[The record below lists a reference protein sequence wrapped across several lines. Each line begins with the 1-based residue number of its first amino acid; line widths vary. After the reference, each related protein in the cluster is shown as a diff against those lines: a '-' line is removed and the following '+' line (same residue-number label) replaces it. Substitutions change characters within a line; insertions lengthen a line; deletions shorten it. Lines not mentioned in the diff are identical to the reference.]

1 MSLGLSLNNALSGL
15 KANQQAISVLSHNI
29 SNANTEGYSRQVL
42 EQSALY
48 VNGIGSG
55 VRVDDI
61 VRKVDKYLQRA
72 VQTQGSAVGRTN
84 VVNEYFERINVVL
97 GAPGGTATLDE
108 YVTGFFNAAQTLS
121 ETPDRTSARS
131 NLISAATALSSNLSN
146 TAYDLNDLR
155 FEADREMRES
165 VNAING
171 LLTKLNNLNISL
183 GNSGALGNPQAG
195 LLDERDMALRELAS
209 YMDISTS
216 FREDGTVSVI
226 TGDGTALVDGNRREL
241 RYNAAQSANQ
251 FINGTALSPLQVVQ
265 LDPVTGAQV
274 GAAMDLISGG
284 TTGTITSKLT
294 GGKLEGLRMMRDD
307 VIPSMLAQM
316 DQLAANLRDAV
327 NTIHNDGSGFPA
339 AQSLTGTRSVSAS
352 QSTSWS
358 GLVRIAVLNKDGSP
372 IPANYADEN
381 YTGMRPLTLN
391 LAALTDGFSGSVTGK
406 PSLQTIV
413 DEINNHFASPD
424 YKSSLGNLNKIR
436 LVSDTDALPMGVPTN
451 NFRFD
456 FDLENISGE
465 NKVPFFV
472 TGITVQNDVGTNIT
486 SVNQG
491 APSIALDPA
500 AAYTTTNLSPDVII
514 NLTTPPNVQV
524 GDRIYLGAPGSPT
537 VNGIPAANLTGYFV
551 VQAVTGNSITITTG
565 AAATSSGSVADGSGV
580 AMMEPY
586 QTVNGGD
593 ITRTNA
599 NGLLDVNLSASPNS
613 TYYDITVAVA
623 SFDENGNLLTS
634 NMTYR
639 VRNGQQAL
647 MNDRYDA
654 IAVTGDGVRTQPQ
667 TTQAAMR
674 AILVDENGTELA
686 KVNGRYIDRTPSYL
700 KLLSDNSEYTISID
714 ELDSRQLGDQSVDPA
729 VPGTNWGFSH
739 YFGLNDFFVPNQ
751 HSTTGDTVANSAYHL
766 QVAQRLIDNPN
777 LITTGELVLQRQ
789 PADATAPPQYTYV
802 RYAGDNQ
809 LATRLKALSAQ
820 NLTFQAAGG
829 LPSIGLTLNGYTS
842 EMLGYI
848 ASLSA
853 GATDDLASAQTL
865 YDGFKTRS
873 DAITGV
879 NLDEELANTVIF
891 QNSYSA
897 SARIVTVVNQLFED
911 LLQMV

>member
-1 MSLGLSLNNALSGL
+1 MTLGLSLNNALSGL

-29 SNANTEGYSRQVL
+29 SNANTDGYSRQVL

-48 VNGIGSG
+48 VNGVGSG
-55 VRVDDI
+55 VRIDDI

-72 VQTQGSAVGRTN
+72 VQTQGSAVGRTE
-84 VVNEYFERINVVL
+84 VVNQYFERINVLL
-97 GAPGGTATLDE
+97 GAPGGTTTLDE

-131 NLISAATALSSNLSN
+131 NLISAATALSSNISN
-146 TAYDLNDLR
+146 TAYDLTDLR
-155 FEADREMRES
+155 FEADREMRTAVEA
-165 VNAING
+165 VNG
-171 LLTKLNNLNISL
+171 LITKLNNLNIAL
-183 GNSGALGNPQAG
+183 GNSGALGNPQSG
-195 LLDERDMALRELAS
+195 LLDERDMALREMAS
-209 YMDISTS
+209 YLDISTS
-216 FREDGTVSVI
+216 FREDGSVSVI
-226 TGDGTALVDGNRREL
+226 TGDGVSIVDGNLRQL
-241 RYNAAQSANQ
+241 RYNPATSINQ
-251 FINGTALSPLQVVQ
+251 FVSDTAMQPLQVVQ
-265 LDPVTGAQV
+265 IDPVTGAQI
-274 GAAMDLISGG
+274 GAAVDLITGG
-284 TTGTITSKLT
+284 TTGNITSKLT
-294 GGKLEGLRMMRDD
+294 GGKIEGLRMMRDD

-339 AQSLTGTRSVSAS
+339 ATQLTGTRSVAAS
-352 QSTSWS
+352 QATSWS

-372 IPANYADEN
+372 VPANYADEN
-381 YTGMRPLTLN
+381 YTGLRPLTLN
-391 LAALTDGFSGSVTGK
+391 LAQLTDGFVGSVTGR

-424 YKSSLGNLNKIR
+424 YKSGIGNLNSVR
-436 LVSDTDALPMGVPTN
+436 LVSDTDALPMGVATN
-451 NFRFD
+451 SFQFD

-465 NKVPFFV
+465 DNVPFFV
-472 TGITVQNDVGTNIT
+472 TGITVQNDLGANIT
-486 SVNQG
+486 SINQG
-491 APSIALDPA
+491 APTIALDPA
-500 AAYTTTNLSPDVII
+500 GAYTTTNLTSDVVL
-514 NLTTPPNVQV
+514 NLTATPEVQV
-524 GDRIYLGAPGSPT
+524 GDRIYLGAPGAPT
-537 VNGIPAANLTGYFV
+537 VNGIPAAALTGYFV
-551 VQAVTGNSITITTG
+551 VQAVNGNTVTITAG
-565 AAATSSGSVADGSGV
+565 AAATSSGTVPDGSGV
-580 AMMEPY
+580 SIMEPY
-586 QTVNGGD
+586 QMVDGGD
-593 ITRTNA
+593 ITRA
-599 NGLLDVNLSASPNS
+599 RENGLLDVNLSASPSS

-623 SFDENGNLLTS
+623 TFDENGNLLTS

-654 IAVTGDGVRTQPQ
+654 IAVTADGVRTQPQ

-674 AILVDENGTELA
+674 AILVDENGQELL
-686 KVNGRYIDRTPSYL
+686 KVNGRYIDREPSYL
-700 KLLSDNSEYTISID
+700 KLLTDNSEYTIAID

-751 HSTTGDTVANSAYHL
+751 LTATGDTVKNSAYHL
-766 QVAQRLIDNPN
+766 QVAQRLIDDPN

-789 PADATAPPQYTYV
+789 PADATADPQYTYV

-809 LATRLKALSAQ
+809 LATRLKALSAE
-820 NLTFQAAGG
+820 NLNFAAAGG
-829 LPSIGLTLNGYTS
+829 LPSIGLTLSGYTS

-853 GATDDLASAQTL
+853 GATDDYTSAQTL

-911 LLQMV
+911 LLGMV

>member
-48 VNGIGSG
+48 VNGVGSG
-55 VRVDDI
+55 VRIDDI

-72 VQTQGSAVGRTN
+72 VQTQGSSVGRAN
-84 VVNEYFERINVVL
+84 VVNEYFERINVLL
-97 GAPGGTATLDE
+97 GAPGGTTTLDE

-131 NLISAATALSSNLSN
+131 NLIGAASALTSNLSN
-146 TAYDLNDLR
+146 TAYDLNDMR
-155 FEADREMRES
+155 YEADREIRES

-171 LLTKLNNLNISL
+171 VLTRLNDLNISL
-183 GNSGALGNPQAG
+183 GNNAALGNSIAG
-195 LLDERDMALRELAS
+195 LLDERDLALRELAS
-209 YMDISTS
+209 YMDISTT
-216 FREDGTVSVI
+216 FRDDGSVSVI
-226 TGDGTALVDGNRREL
+226 TGDGMALVDGNKRQL
-241 RYNAAQSANQ
+241 RYNAAQSAGQ
-251 FINGTALSPLQVVQ
+251 FISDTPLAPLQIIQV
-265 LDPVTGAQV
+265 DPVSGAQV
-274 GAAMDLISGG
+274 GPASDLFSAG
-284 TTGTITSKLT
+284 TAGTVTSKLT
-294 GGKLEGLRMMRDD
+294 SGKLEGLRMMRDE

-339 AQSLTGTRSVSAS
+339 AQALTGTRSVSAS
-352 QSTSWS
+352 QSTSWA

-372 IPANYADEN
+372 VTANYLDES
-381 YTGMRPLTLN
+381 YTGIRPLTMN
-391 LAALTDGFSGSVTGK
+391 LSALTDGFVGSVTGK

-413 DEINNHFASPD
+413 DEINSHFGSPD
-424 YKSSLGNLNKIR
+424 YKASLGNLNKIR
-436 LVSDTDALPMGVPTN
+436 LVADTDDLPLGVATN
-451 NFRFD
+451 SFQFD

-465 NKVPFFV
+465 DGVPFFIN
-472 TGITVQNDVGTNIT
+472 GITVQNDIGTNIT
-486 SVNQG
+486 NVNQG
-491 APSIALDPA
+491 PPTIALDPA
-500 AAYTTTNLSPDVII
+500 GAYTTTIGMPDVIL
-514 NLTTPPNVQV
+514 NLTTAPNVQV
-524 GDRIYLGAPGSPT
+524 GDRIYLGPPAGAN
-537 VNGIPAANLTGYFV
+537 VNGIPAANITGYFT
-551 VQAVTGNSITITTG
+551 VQAVAGNSVTIT
-565 AAATSSGSVADGSGV
+565 ALSPALASGTLADGSGV
-580 AMMEPY
+580 SIMEPY

-593 ITRTNA
+593 ITRTRT
-599 NGLLDVNLSASPNS
+599 NGLLDINLGASPNS
-613 TYYDITVAVA
+613 TYFDITVAV
-623 SFDENGNLLTS
+623 STFDENGALLTS

-647 MNDRYDA
+647 NNDRYDA
-654 IAVTGDGVRTQPQ
+654 INVTGNGTRTQPQ

-674 AILVDENGTELA
+674 AILVDENGTELLRL
-686 KVNGRYIDRTPSYL
+686 NGRYIDQVPSYL
-700 KLLSDNSEYTISID
+700 KLLTDNDEYTIAID
-714 ELDSRQLGDQSVDPA
+714 EMDSRQMGDQSVDPA

-751 HSTTGDTVANSAYHL
+751 PSTTGDTVRNSAYNL

-777 LITTGELVLQRQ
+777 LVTTGDLVLQRQ
-789 PADATAPPQYTYV
+789 PADPTAPPQYTYV

-842 EMLGYI
+842 ELLGYV

-853 GATDDLASAQTL
+853 GAADDSSSAQTL

-911 LLQMV
+911 LLGMV

>member
-1 MSLGLSLNNALSGL
+1 MTLGLSLNNALSGL

-48 VNGIGSG
+48 VNGVGSG
-55 VRVDDI
+55 VRIDDI

-72 VQTQGSAVGRTN
+72 VQTQGSSVGRTN
-84 VVNEYFERINVVL
+84 VVNSYFERINVIL
-97 GAPGGTATLDE
+97 GAPGGTSTMDE

-131 NLISAATALSSNLSN
+131 SMVSAATALTSSLSN
-146 TAYDLNDLR
+146 TAFDLNDLR
-155 FEADREMRES
+155 FEADREIRES
-165 VNAING
+165 VDNVNG
-171 LLTKLNNLNISL
+171 LLKKLNNLNV
-183 GNSGALGNPQAG
+183 ALGNNSAMGNSIAG
-195 LLDERDMALRELAS
+195 LLDERDMALRDLAS
-209 YMDISTS
+209 YMDINTT
-216 FREDGTVSVI
+216 FRQDGTVNVI
-226 TGDGTALVDGNRREL
+226 TGDGYALIDGNYREL
-241 RYNAAQSANQ
+241 RYVATQSASN
-251 FINGTALSPLQVVQ
+251 FISDSPVSSLQIVQ
-265 LDPVTGAQV
+265 LDPVSKAQV
-274 GAAMDLISGG
+274 GAAVNLISGG
-284 TTGTITSKLT
+284 TTGNVTSKLT
-294 GGKLEGLRMMRDD
+294 GGKIEGLRMMRDD
-307 VIPSMLAQM
+307 VIPAMLAQM

-352 QSTSWS
+352 QSTNWS
-358 GLVRIAVLNKDGSP
+358 GLVRIAVLQKDGSP
-372 IPANYADEN
+372 VSANYADEN
-381 YTGMRPLTLN
+381 YTGLRPLTLN
-391 LAALTDGFSGSVTGK
+391 LAELTDGFAGSVTGK

-424 YKSSLGNLNKIR
+424 YKASLGNLNKVR
-436 LVSDTDALPMGVPTN
+436 LVADTDQLPLGIATN
-451 NFRFD
+451 SFKFD

-465 NKVPFFV
+465 DRVPFFI

-486 SVNQG
+486 SINQG
-491 APSIALDPA
+491 APTIALDPA
-500 AAYTTTNLSPDVII
+500 AAYTTTNLSNDVII
-514 NLTTPPNVQV
+514 NLTSRPDVKV
-524 GDRIYLGAPGSPT
+524 GDRIYLGPPAGA
-537 VNGIPAANLTGYFV
+537 VNGIPAGDLTGYFV
-551 VQAVTGNSITITTG
+551 VQAVNGNGVTITTTG
-565 AAATSSGSVADGSGV
+565 VPASASSTVADGSGV
-580 AMMEPY
+580 TMTEPY

-593 ITRTNA
+593 VNRTRE
-599 NGLLDVNLSASPNS
+599 NGLLDINLSASPNS

-623 SFDENGNLLTS
+623 SFDEDGNLLTS

-667 TTQAAMR
+667 TTQAAVR
-674 AILVDENGTELA
+674 AILVDENGAELLR
-686 KVNGRYIDRTPSYL
+686 VNGRYIDQVPSYL
-700 KLLSDNSEYTISID
+700 KLLTDNAEYTVAID
-714 ELDSRQLGDQSVDPA
+714 EMDSRQLGDQTADPA
-729 VPGTNWGFSH
+729 LPGTNWGFSH
-739 YFGLNDFFVPNQ
+739 YFGLNDFFEPNQ
-751 HSTTGDTVANSAYHL
+751 LTSTGDTVKNSAYNL

-777 LITTGELVLQRQ
+777 LVTTGELVLQRQ
-789 PADATAPPQYTYV
+789 PADATAAPQYTYV
-802 RYAGDNQ
+802 RYPGDNQ
-809 LATRLKALSAQ
+809 LATRLKALSAE
-820 NLTFQAAGG
+820 NLSFQAAGG
-829 LPSIGLTLNGYTS
+829 LPSVGLTLSGYAS

-853 GATDDLASAQTL
+853 GASDDFASAQTL

-911 LLQMV
+911 LLGMV